1 MDNNILL
8 IVLVCLPF
16 FGAVLYYAA
25 KKTGILYAVL
35 GSMTLLIAYTS
46 YIYIT
51 QGELT
56 LSIDGIFGTGILF
69 VLDGFR
75 VVFCSLVVIMWLV
88 AMIYSRDYFRPG
100 YADEISGK
108 PDGGAASF
116 TFFGLL
122 VLGATLGMVLS
133 NDMLSAFIF
142 FEVMSLCSYPWVSHF
157 GTAKDMKAAASYLVY
172 AVMGGLVTLTGIL
185 LLQHEIGGLDY
196 SYLRFVGERMSH
208 DRQMEVFLPCVLI
221 ILGYGAKA
229 GMYPVHTWLAQSY
242 EAAPACATALLSTV
256 LSKVGV
262 IGMAVVCSNLMQGCY
277 EWGMMI
283 LIVGLVTMLVGGLW
297 ALLSINMKRILAY
310 SSMSQ
315 IGYIIVGLGA
325 ACILGVA
332 EPQNVAARGAYLHMI
347 NHSVYKMIF
356 FVIVGIIAVECGR
369 NLDLNKIKGWGYNKP
384 IIKIIFTIA
393 VLGISGVPFLSGYV
407 SKTYIH
413 EGLVKYLELVREG
426 ITCGGTLNVAFVK
439 MLEILFLVGG
449 GCTLAYMLKLYIPLF
464 WCKPEK
470 QDGVAA
476 QSETEM
482 QGRVEIQ
489 GKEEFKGEESEIE
502 PEKMKHTT
510 VTVYIMLGLLAVYA
524 LVCGIIPQYTIDK
537 LGDEGVGFF
546 AAEKLTGTFEYFSA
560 EKLQGAGISIAI
572 GLVLYFAIGRT
583 VKKNVIPSWF
593 SLEKILYK
601 PILLT
606 ILPAIGTFFMRICD
620 WCIEGPVYFIRKTI
634 LKDNSIEPKPH
645 KEHIKFQEF
654 MATGNLLAKS
664 VSFGL
669 IMFAAAFL
677 VTMIYLLFAMI

>member
-1 MDNNILL
+1 MDNNSLL
-8 IVLVCLPF
+8 IILVCLPF
-16 FGAVLYYAA
+16 LGAALYYAA
-25 KKTGILYAVL
+25 KKTGILYGVL
-35 GSMTLLIAYTS
+35 GVMTLLMAYTS

-51 QGELT
+51 QGTLT
-56 LSIDGIFGTGILF
+56 LSIDGIFGTGILLVF
-69 VLDGFR
+69 DGFR
-75 VVFCSLVVIMWLV
+75 MVFCSLTVIMWLV

-100 YADEISGK
+100 YTDEISGK

-133 NDMLSAFIF
+133 DDMLSAFIF

-157 GTAKDMKAAASYLVY
+157 GTAKDMRAAASYLIY

-196 SYLRFVGERMSH
+196 SYLRFVGESMTH
-208 DRQMEVFLPCVLI
+208 DRKMEIFLPCVLI

-283 LIVGLVTMLVGGLW
+283 LVFGLTTMLVGGLW
-297 ALLSINMKRILAY
+297 ALCSVNIKRILAY

-315 IGYIIVGLGA
+315 IGYIIVGLGT
-325 ACILGVA
+325 ACILGGA
-332 EPQNVAARGAYLHMI
+332 EPQEVAARGAYLHMI

-356 FVIVGIIAVECGR
+356 FVVVGIIAVECGR
-369 NLDLNKIKGWGYNKP
+369 NLDLNKLKGWGYHKP
-384 IIKIIFTIA
+384 MIKAIVTIA
-393 VLGISGVPFLSGYV
+393 VLGISGIPLLSGYV

-413 EGLVKYLELVREG
+413 EGLVKYQELVRAG
-426 ITCGGTLNVAFVK
+426 ITCGGTANITAVK
-439 MLEILFLVGG
+439 TLEILFLVGG

-464 WCKPEK
+464 WCKPETA
-470 QDGVAA
+470 V
-476 QSETEM
+476 
-482 QGRVEIQ
+482 QGEVEIQ
-489 GKEEFKGEESEIE
+489 GKAEIQTEEEFKGETEIE
-502 PEKMKHTT
+502 DKVQETKHTT
-510 VTVYIMLGLLAVYA
+510 VVVYIMLGLLAVFA
-524 LVCGIIPQYTIDK
+524 LVCGIVPQYTLDR
-537 LGDEGVGFF
+537 LVDAGADFF
-546 AAEKLTGTFEYFSA
+546 AVDKLTGTYDYFSA
-560 EKLQGAGISIAI
+560 ENLQGAGISIAI
-572 GLVLYFAIGRT
+572 GLVLYFVIGRT
-583 VKKNVIPSWF
+583 VKKNIIPSWF
-593 SLEKILYK
+593 SLEKMLYK
-601 PILLT
+601 PILLIIVPT
-606 ILPAIGTFFMRICD
+606 IGTFFMRICD